1 MPFLLLLTGCRGHA
15 PLDGAYDVVN
25 AVYGDSTFLKE
36 RIPEQSTIRIFKD
49 GYWIQA
55 SFGSTEKPFS
65 DCTGGRILEK
75 GEEYKVGL
83 SFTSIDT
90 MHWWKEVDFSYDHKG
105 DKYFLDGKMVKSPT
119 LTIQFKEEVDRL
131 TAGAPLKDTSMEG
144 VWKRQW
150 VNPEFK
156 GDTNFTQIKIYC
168 YPRFAWAQFD
178 EATKKLIG
186 AGGGTYQYDGNI
198 LTEHIE
204 YITYDVRVG
213 TDIRLVIKKHSPDRF
228 FQIGADGINGEDWKR
243 LP

>member
-1 MPFLLLLTGCRGHA
+1 LLLSGCRGHA
-15 PLDGAYDVVN
+15 PLDGAYEVVN

-36 RIPEQSTIRIFKD
+36 RIPNQNTIRLFKD
-49 GYWIQA
+49 RYWIQA
-55 SFGSTEKPFS
+55 SFGSPEKPFA
-65 DCTGGRILEK
+65 DCTGGMILAK
-75 GEEYKVGL
+75 GDEYSVGL

-90 MHWWKEVDFSYDHKG
+90 MYWWNEVDFSFDNKG

-119 LTIQFKEEVDRL
+119 LTIQFKEELDRL
-131 TAGAPLKDTSMEG
+131 AASAPLKDMSMEG

-150 VNPEFK
+150 IDPEFK
-156 GDTNFTQIKIYC
+156 GDTNFTQIKIYS

-186 AGGGTYQYDGNI
+186 AGGGTYQYDGTT

-204 YITYDVRVG
+204 YITYDVRPG
-213 TDIRLVIKKHSPDRF
+213 TDAILVVKRNTPDSF
-228 FQIGADGINGEDWKR
+228 IQSLAGGVNKEYWKR